1 MPLIND
7 YAEAV
12 IGAVKGAGGDV
23 LKLIGD
29 GVLAM
34 FTSSRPEYACRAAVE
49 AERDMRARLLQLAR
63 RRENDGLPVADIHLG
78 LHAGRVFYGNIGT
91 PDRLDFTVVGQ
102 PVNEV
107 SRISSMCQS
116 AGRKMLCSSEFAE
129 LLLGEEREKL
139 VSVGRFALR
148 GVGRAQELFTLDP
161 GLSLES
167 SQPSPGLRRRQG
179 RARSKEGGQA

>member
-1 MPLIND
+1 
-7 YAEAV
+7 
-12 IGAVKGAGGDV
+12 
-23 LKLIGD
+23 
-29 GVLAM
+29 
-34 FTSSRPEYACRAAVE
+34 
-49 AERDMRARLLQLAR
+49 
-63 RRENDGLPVADIHLG
+63 
-78 LHAGRVFYGNIGT
+78 
-91 PDRLDFTVVGQ
+91 
-102 PVNEV
+102 
-107 SRISSMCQS
+107 MCQS

-179 RARSKEGGQA
+179 RVRAKEGGQA